1 MVKQLK
7 QQEGSSNI
15 TDKQDFGIKIVEGT
29 PIAILSSDKGHFG
42 VIGKNRVTEVY
53 ENYEECLKH
62 CKGNPTWEMVT
73 ALIERVIEVKLNT
86 KGNE

>member
-1 MVKQLK
+1 MDKILKKQLDT
-7 QQEGSSNI
+7 SNT

-42 VIGKNRVTEVY
+42 VIGNNRVTEVY

-62 CKGNPTWEMVT
+62 CKGNPTWEMLT